1 VYVILYYAPGG
12 GYGHV
17 CRGLKVLAA
26 CEADEVATIICSPD
40 SVIEETFSNITLL
53 PIPRNSKEDIAI
65 FRTWLYGQLDRLQPA
80 RIYIDTFP
88 AGLLGELLYCP
99 DIAKYPL
106 YYIARRMQWGKY
118 VTVAPQCPF
127 IFSGAYM
134 VEPLEESHRVYTVS
148 SSKKCEILEL
158 PQLKSFIPVGSDVLP
173 VQVDRSLPLWGIV
186 HSGVVSEVDTLLS
199 YAQQTASM
207 ENKVVQRILI
217 SPEKPERLSRGVLW
231 MSYFPANKLYPF
243 FNRIFTGCGFNA
255 MHETIPFRKKH
266 RWIPFER
273 RFDNQFWR
281 AIYHKRTSTVTR

>member
-1 VYVILYYAPGG
+1 MFVILYYAPGG

-26 CEADEVATIICSPD
+26 CEADEVAAIICSPD
-40 SVIEETFSNITLL
+40 SVIEEASSDVILL
-53 PIPRNSKEDIAI
+53 PIPRNSKEDISV
-65 FRTWLYGQLDRLQPA
+65 FRAWLYGQLNRLQPE

-99 DIAKYPL
+99 DIATYPL
-106 YYIARRMQWGKY
+106 YYIARRMQWNMY
-118 VTVAPQCPF
+118 VTVAQRCPF
-127 IFSGAYM
+127 VFSGAYM
-134 VEPLEESHRVYTVS
+134 VEPLEEPHRVYTIS

-158 PQLKSFIPVGSDVLP
+158 PQLNSSVPVGSDVLP
-173 VQVDRSLPLWGIV
+173 AEFNHTLPLWGIV
-186 HSGVVSEVDTLLS
+186 HSGVVSEVEALLS

-207 ENKVVQRILI
+207 ENREVQRILI
-217 SPEKPERLSRGVLW
+217 SPEKPERLSHGVLW
-231 MSYFPANKLYPF
+231 KSYFPANKLYPF

-281 AIYHKRTSTVTR
+281 AAYHKRKSTIKR